1 MKTIKVVTA
10 VNDIRTLYKRANTSA
25 QRALLGYMV
34 KTGEVSDSI
43 FGGAF
48 NLLHGIE
55 WCMEEEVI
63 YRLYPLE
70 DANVVKKIIDVAQS
84 ALDGEYNSFSFS
96 AKEIDN
102 IIKCLENT

>member
-1 MKTIKVVTA
+1 MKTIKVMTSI
-10 VNDIRTLYKRANTSA
+10 NDIRTMYKKVNTSA

-34 KTGEVSDSI
+34 KLGEVSNPI

-63 YRLYPLE
+63 YRLYPIE
-70 DANVVKKIIDVAQS
+70 DSETVKKIVDVAQL
-84 ALDGEYNSFSFS
+84 ALDGEYNSFAFS
-96 AKEIDN
+96 VREIDN
-102 IIKCLENT
+102 IIKCMENM

>member
-34 KTGEVSDSI
+34 KTGEVSNSI

-63 YRLYPLE
+63 YRLYPIE
-70 DANVVKKIIDVAQS
+70 DANVAKKIIDVAQS

-96 AKEIDN
+96 VKEIDN